1 MTCKTRKDDGM
12 GLPTYKEIKEEMYK
26 GTSQPVTTEDHMKY
40 FYGALVK
47 LVNKEKEAKD
57 AEKN

>member
-1 MTCKTRKDDGM
+1 MN
-12 GLPTYKEIKEEMYK
+12 LPTYKEIKDEMSLSV
-26 GTSQPVTTEDHMKY
+26 SQPVTTEDHMKY

-57 AEKN
+57 EQTK

>member
-1 MTCKTRKDDGM
+1 M

-40 FYGALVK
+40 FYGAMVK
-47 LVNKEKEAKD
+47 LTEKKGSKD

>member
-1 MTCKTRKDDGM
+1 M

-26 GTSQPVTTEDHMKY
+26 CTSQPVTTQDHMKY
-40 FYGALVK
+40 FYGAMVK
-47 LVNKEKEAKD
+47 LTEKKDSKD